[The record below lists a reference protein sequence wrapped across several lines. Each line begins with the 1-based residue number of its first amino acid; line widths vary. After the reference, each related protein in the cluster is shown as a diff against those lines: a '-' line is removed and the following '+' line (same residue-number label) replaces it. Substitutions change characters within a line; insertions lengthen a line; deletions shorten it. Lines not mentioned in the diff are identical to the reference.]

1 MDREVLFAQTLE
13 QVRRQAREQGNCVE
27 EEQVREAFASLELN
41 ETQLQMV
48 FDYLTKHQIGIGTP
62 QDPDALLSDEEK
74 DYLQIYIE
82 ELEALPDYSPGEIEG
97 LTRSAMAGDEAASR
111 KLVEAY
117 LREVAQVA
125 RLYVGQGV
133 GLEDLIGEG
142 NMALTLGIRLLGGL
156 DTPKEAPGMLIKCV
170 MDAMEEQIREHAD
183 SHRQD
188 QKMADKV
195 NRVAAKARAMAEEM
209 RRKVTP
215 EELAKDSGMSLQGIL
230 EALRLCGNQ
239 IEDIE
244 YAEDSL

>member
-1 MDREVLFAQTLE
+1 
-13 QVRRQAREQGNCVE
+13 
-27 EEQVREAFASLELN
+27 
-41 ETQLQMV
+41 
-48 FDYLTKHQIGIGTP
+48 
-62 QDPDALLSDEEK
+62 
-74 DYLQIYIE
+74 
-82 ELEALPDYSPGEIEG
+82 
-97 LTRSAMAGDEAASR
+97 
-111 KLVEAY
+111 
-117 LREVAQVA
+117 
-125 RLYVGQGV
+125 
-133 GLEDLIGEG
+133 
-142 NMALTLGIRLLGGL
+142 MALTLGIRLLGGL